1 MQHYC
6 FKRLQK
12 VFLEVIVAELLF
24 EEELVSQLSEW
35 VDSIEGDI
43 EILMRANCI
52 EMLAQWLPNLLPN
65 KSDSAHVKIGDL
77 DQSLQGELPRVVQV
91 CELLSWHLTE
101 ISDEVYD
108 SIGVQVYRTL
118 DY

>member
-6 FKRLQK
+6 FKRLQE

-43 EILMRANCI
+43 KILMRANCV
-52 EMLAQWLPNLLPN
+52 EMLA
-65 KSDSAHVKIGDL
+65 
-77 DQSLQGELPRVVQV
+77 
-91 CELLSWHLTE
+91 
-101 ISDEVYD
+101 
-108 SIGVQVYRTL
+108 
-118 DY
+118 